1 MFKYS
6 GCIYSVIF
14 YKQGS
19 KNGNSDEFGLSNFI
33 MESNEDNQCP
43 PPRSQNIRG
52 QGNYLI

>member
-19 KNGNSDEFGLSNFI
+19 KNGNSDELGLSNFI

-52 QGNYLI
+52 QVNYLI